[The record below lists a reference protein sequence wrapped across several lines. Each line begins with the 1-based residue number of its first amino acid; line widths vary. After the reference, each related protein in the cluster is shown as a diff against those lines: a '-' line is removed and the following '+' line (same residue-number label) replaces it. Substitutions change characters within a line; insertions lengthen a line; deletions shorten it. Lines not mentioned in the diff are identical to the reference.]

1 MSKHHNARGE
11 QRNNISKRLSR
22 VEAEVR
28 EMRKPMER
36 PEDVV
41 ARQAQKGEK
50 AYFLRVTRG
59 NADYGEPVKRDMERL
74 HGRSTSGTMP
84 DDRRGSA
91 SPLGRGEEVA
101 PRHRRR

>member
-1 MSKHHNARGE
+1 MPKHHNSRGE

-50 AYFLRVTRG
+50 ADFLRVQRG

-74 HGRSTSGTMP
+74 QGRSVSSVA
-84 DDRRGSA
+84 DDRTRGA
-91 SPLGRGEEVA
+91 RSPLEVA
-101 PRHRRR
+101 ARHRRR

>member
-1 MSKHHNARGE
+1 MAKAKESGLRK
-11 QRNNISKRLSR
+11 
-22 VEAEVR
+22 EVATLKK
-28 EMRKPMER
+28 EVAQLRKPMER

-41 ARQAQKGEK
+41 ARQAQRGEK
-50 AYFLRVTRG
+50 ADFLRVRRG

-74 HGRSTSGTMP
+74 QGRSRSGTTP

-91 SPLGRGEEVA
+91 SPLGRGVEVA